1 MPPLP
6 TDLRSQLE
14 STIIA
19 ARELAERAAA
29 AALTTLAVRRD
40 EAFPAM
46 TDAQRRL
53 RRALRQ
59 YARHLGE
66 GVLTAGIDAL
76 IHEIAYEQWHR
87 MLFARFLA
95 ENHLLMHPDGVAVTL
110 DDCRELAREEDAADG
125 WELAA
130 RYAGL
135 MLPGLFAA
143 DDPTVQVRLAP
154 EHRHGLEQRVQSLP
168 AALFTASD
176 SLGWVYQFWQSKAKK
191 LVNQHGDK
199 IGAATLGPVT
209 QLFTEDYMVQFL
221 LHNTLGAWWAARHP
235 QSALV
240 KEFIF
245 LRGARTAR
253 RCPLPNSQFTIHN
266 SQFFLSPS
274 LPLSPSPISP
284 SSTLSAAPA
293 ILSWRR
299 SSCCCRCAWRRRGWM
314 WLRPP
319 RP

>member
-14 STIIA
+14 NTVIA
-19 ARELAERAAA
+19 ARTLAEDAAA
-29 AALTTLAVRRD
+29 AALTTLAVARA

-53 RRALRQ
+53 RRALR
-59 YARHLGE
+59 ARARQLGE
-66 GVLTAGIDAL
+66 GSQADGMDAL

-95 ENHLLMHPDGVAVTL
+95 ENRLLMHPDGIAVTL
-110 DDCRELAREEDAADG
+110 ADCRELAREEGAADG

-143 DDPTVQVRLAP
+143 ADPTVQVRLAP
-154 EHRHGLEQRVQSLP
+154 EHRHGLEQLVQNLP
-168 AALFTASD
+168 AAVFTADD
-176 SLGWVYQFWQSKAKK
+176 SLGWIYQFWQSKAKK
-191 LVNQHGDK
+191 LVNQRGDK

-209 QLFTEDYMVQFL
+209 QLFTEDYIVQFL

-240 KEFIF
+240 RGFTF
-245 LRGARTAR
+245 LRGARGGPVR
-253 RCPLPNSQFTIHN
+253 IDH
-266 SQFFLSPS
+266 
-274 LPLSPSPISP
+274 
-284 SSTLSAAPA
+284 
-293 ILSWRR
+293 
-299 SSCCCRCAWRRRGWM
+299 
-314 WLRPP
+314 
-319 RP
+319 